1 MKKQEVQD
9 ILDQFEEEID
19 PEQLMYR
26 LYLKAKLDQSEKA
39 VAQGDVL
46 DHEEVVKRSRQ
57 WSA

>member
-57 WSA
+57 YLS